1 MGSLHPPHKETMT
14 PYVLIRE
21 LKDSG
26 TGRYGQ
32 CGPTHVIEEVSA
44 AAPGGSK
51 GDTVLFSLIPT
62 YRERTVQIAWVVFLA
77 RQGKGEKGYLG
88 QKRHSVI
95 VVIRNT
101 KQYARILYTYFVA
114 TRSRVR

>member
-1 MGSLHPPHKETMT
+1 MGSLYPPCKETMT
-14 PYVLIRE
+14 PYILIRE

-51 GDTVLFSLIPT
+51 GDSFVFSHPSLLRKNRANRMGRVLC
-62 YRERTVQIAWVVFLA
+62 
-77 RQGKGEKGYLG
+77 
-88 QKRHSVI
+88 
-95 VVIRNT
+95 
-101 KQYARILYTYFVA
+101 
-114 TRSRVR
+114 